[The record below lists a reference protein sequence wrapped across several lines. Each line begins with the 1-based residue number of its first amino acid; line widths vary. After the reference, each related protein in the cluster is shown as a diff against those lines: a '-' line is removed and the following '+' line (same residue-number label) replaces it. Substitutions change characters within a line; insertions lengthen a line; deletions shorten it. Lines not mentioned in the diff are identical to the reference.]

1 MININDKKDC
11 SNCKNEYEVAVI
23 GGGPAGLA
31 AALEAKKNGASSVLI
46 IERDFEL
53 GGILNQ
59 CIHSGFGLHEFKEEL
74 TGPEY
79 AERFINMVKK
89 EDIDILLNTM
99 VIDLTKEREITLIGA
114 QGLKKI
120 KAGAVVLAMGCRER
134 TAGAIA
140 LKGYRPSGVFNA
152 GMAQRLMNI
161 EGLSVGKEVV
171 IYGSGDIGLIM
182 ARRMTLEGA
191 KVKAVVE
198 IMPYSSGLNRNIAQC
213 LEDYGIPLFLS
224 HSISCVHGKDR
235 VTGVTIA
242 QIDSSFKEIPV
253 TEKEFSCDTVLLSV
267 GLIPENE
274 LTQKAG
280 ISLNPITNGAFVDN
294 GMETETSGIF
304 ACGNVLH
311 VHDIVDFVTKESRTA
326 GKNAALFA
334 QKNKKGKAAENKFGT
349 NSSGS
354 AFIKT
359 TAKKGIRYIVPNR
372 INTGNI
378 DGASLFMRVDSVYKN
393 ARLMIK
399 SGEQILAQKKTSQM
413 VPSEMIN
420 IPLNFI
426 TLRGLTQDITAEVIL
441 DE

>member
-1 MININDKKDC
+1 MINIKESN
-11 SNCKNEYEVAVI
+11 NCKDEYEVAVI

-59 CIHSGFGLHEFKEEL
+59 CIHAGFGLHEFKEEL

-79 AERFINMVKK
+79 AERFIKMVKR

-99 VIDLTKEREITLIGA
+99 VIDLTKEREITLINEG
-114 QGLKKI
+114 GLKKI
-120 KAGAVVLAMGCRER
+120 RAGAVVLAMGCRER

-140 LKGYRPSGVFNA
+140 LKGFRPSGVITA

-242 QIDSSFKEIPV
+242 QIDSSFKEIPG

-280 ISLNPITNGAFVDN
+280 IALNPITNGAFVDN
-294 GMETETSGIF
+294 GMETEASGIF

-334 QKNKKGKAAENKFGT
+334 QKNKKLESKTPQKEEE
-349 NSSGS
+349 

-359 TAKKGIRYIVPNR
+359 RAKKGIRYIVPNR
-372 INTGNI
+372 INIANI
-378 DGASLFMRVDSVYKN
+378 DGTSLFMRTDSVYRN
-393 ARLMIK
+393 AHLIIK
-399 SGEQILAQKKTSQM
+399 SGEKILAQKKTAQL

-426 TLRGLTQDITAEVIL
+426 TLKELTEDITAEVIL